1 MNLSDLE
8 VRPAPERPIDVDTSA
23 TSDRPVALSLL
34 VLSLLASLFW
44 AGLVLGGLVL
54 EYPVAAHS
62 AQATAAAPDALAAA
76 RAGGVAASVDPSL
89 AWHAGQLALVFLTWA
104 GLCTALMLPLA
115 SRAAVLFAR
124 LAGRRA
130 AQRAR
135 LRTALFVLGYLGA
148 WTGFALL
155 AAIAQWTLHAG
166 PGGTIRHPL
175 LLGLILV
182 AAGVYQWTPA
192 KHACLAHCRAPLTSI
207 LAGWRDG
214 LPGAFRHGV
223 AHAHEALGCCWLLM
237 LLLLAAGPDNPGAIV
252 IVGLFVLAEMRLASG
267 HPIAC
272 AGGLALIALGTGLLF
287 P

>member
-1 MNLSDLE
+1 MNLSDFKA
-8 VRPAPERPIDVDTSA
+8 RPAPEHPTDMDAGA
-23 TSDRPVALSLL
+23 TSDRPVTLTLL
-34 VLSLLASLFW
+34 VVSLLASLFW

-54 EYPVAAHS
+54 DEPAAVP
-62 AQATAAAPDALAAA
+62 APDALQ
-76 RAGGVAASVDPSL
+76 GPSL

-148 WTGFALL
+148 WTCFALL
-155 AAIAQWTLHAG
+155 AAIAQWTLHADG
-166 PGGTIRHPL
+166 PTGAIRHPL

-192 KHACLAHCRAPLTSI
+192 KHACLAHCRAPLTGI

-272 AGGLALIALGTGLLF
+272 AGGLALIALGTRLLF

>member
-1 MNLSDLE
+1 MNLSELE
-8 VRPAPERPIDVDTSA
+8 VRAAPERPFEMGADA
-23 TSDRPVALSLL
+23 TSDRPVALTLL
-34 VLSLLASLFW
+34 LLSVLASLSW
-44 AGLVLGGLVL
+44 AGLVLGNLVL
-54 EYPVAAHS
+54 SNVAP
-62 AQATAAAPDALAAA
+62 AAA
-76 RAGGVAASVDPSL
+76 
-89 AWHAGQLALVFLTWA
+89 LALVFLTWA

-124 LAGRRA
+124 LAGHRA

-135 LRTALFVLGYLGA
+135 QRTALFVLGYLGS

-155 AAIAQWTLHAG
+155 AAIAQWALHASDRAG
-166 PGGTIRHPL
+166 AIRHPT

-192 KHACLAHCRAPLTSI
+192 KHACLAHCRAPLTGI
-207 LAGWRDG
+207 LTGWRDG
-214 LPGAFRHGV
+214 QAGALGHGA
-223 AHAHEALGCCWLLM
+223 AHAYEALGCCWLLM
-237 LLLLAAGPDNPGAIV
+237 LLLLAAGPDNPGAI
-252 IVGLFVLAEMRLASG
+252 ILVGLLVLAEIRLAAG